1 VRPIG
6 TEPPSVPR
14 RTGRF
19 MQWRPGRDFGGAT
32 LSRSQHYMQE
42 SGRTARLLA
51 SPCLN
56 SDARPGAET
65 VLRRLRS
72 YLEGSAAVPLPHH
85 DQGKARE
92 AEGIARPI
100 LSGYCMAYHPL
111 VAGAAGGPAEGS
123 PAGRG
128 AVAPLALRRHFPAG
142 GAGPGAARCRMTG
155 PGGLA
160 SRAGFAYIWWRKL
173 CCAAK
178 CGKSP

>member
-1 VRPIG
+1 
-6 TEPPSVPR
+6 
-14 RTGRF
+14 
-19 MQWRPGRDFGGAT
+19 
-32 LSRSQHYMQE
+32 MQE

-51 SPCLN
+51 TPCLN

-111 VAGAAGGPAEGS
+111 FASAASGPGEGTPAGAGRLRRPLSGAIFPAGAAG
-123 PAGRG
+123 RG
-128 AVAPLALRRHFPAG
+128 AAWG
-142 GAGPGAARCRMTG
+142 WTTG

-160 SRAGFAYIWWRKL
+160 SMTGFAYIWLRKL
-173 CCAAK
+173 RCAAK
-178 CGKSP
+178 YGKSP